1 MNLPPPP
8 TTILGACF
16 RFPGTADAVP
26 FASAQ
31 SEHPVAALA
40 TGEVVGAVFEA
51 FGERPDLVFILVTR
65 PHAGALDDIIA
76 TVDAVLHPLAMIGCA
91 AESVVGTGREVE
103 ETLSISLWA
112 GRVGPLLPVTLRAV
126 RSADDSWEFSG
137 WPEEVSFHPTA
148 LILVAD
154 PLTFPADQFLAWMED
169 AHPGLPVVGGN
180 VSAALGPGGSRL
192 VVGDR
197 TLREGAVGVLIGSG
211 VDIETVTSQGCRP
224 YGRPLTVTKSD
235 RNIMFEVAGTPA
247 IESMVEQMKGGLSA
261 EDIGRLENNGL
272 HVGRLI
278 DEHVEDPGPGD
289 YLVRS
294 VIGVDRSTG
303 AMAIDD
309 RIPLG
314 STVRFHL
321 RDAESGR
328 PRPQDHPHRPPRR
341 WRPAVHLQRAGYPA
355 VRRVAS
361 RRFGAVPPDRAGPGG
376 PLRRPGRS
384 GRLVA
389 AISST
394 VSPPPSPC
402 SPTGDRPVTHR

>member
-1 MNLPPPP
+1 M
-8 TTILGACF
+8 
-16 RFPGTADAVP
+16 P

-31 SEHPVAALA
+31 SEHPIAALA
-40 TGEVVGAVFEA
+40 TGEVVGAVLEA
-51 FGERPDLVFILVTR
+51 FGERPDLVFISVTR

-103 ETLSISLWA
+103 ETPSISLWA
-112 GRVGPLLPVTLRAV
+112 GRIGPLLPVSLRAV
-126 RSADDSWEFSG
+126 RSAGDSWAFDG
-137 WPEEVSFHPTA
+137 WPEEVSFDPTA

-154 PLTFPADQFLAWMED
+154 PFTFPADQFLAWMED
-169 AHPGLPVVGGN
+169 AHPGLRVVGGN
-180 VSAALGPGGSRL
+180 ASAALGPGGSRL
-192 VVGDR
+192 VVGNR
-197 TLREGAVGVLIGSG
+197 TLHEGAVGVLIGSG
-211 VDIETVTSQGCRP
+211 VEIELVTSQGCRP

-235 RNIMFEVAGTPA
+235 RNIMYEVAGTPA

-278 DEHVEDPGPGD
+278 DVHLEEPGPGD

-303 AMAIDD
+303 AMAVDD

-321 RDAESGR
+321 RDAESADRDLKTILIGHHADGALMFTCNGR
-328 PRPQDHPHRPPRR
+328 GTRLFDESHHDASVLSRQIGPVPVGGFFAAGEIGPVGGRNF
-341 WRPAVHLQRAGYPA
+341 VHSFT
-355 VRRVAS
+355 AS
-361 RRFGAVPPDRAGPGG
+361 IALFTDR
-376 PLRRPGRS
+376 
-384 GRLVA
+384 
-389 AISST
+389 
-394 VSPPPSPC
+394 
-402 SPTGDRPVTHR
+402 

>member
-1 MNLPPPP
+1 M
-8 TTILGACF
+8 
-16 RFPGTADAVP
+16 P

-31 SEHPVAALA
+31 SEHPIAALA
-40 TGEVVGAVFEA
+40 TGEVVGAVLEA
-51 FGERPDLVFILVTR
+51 FGERPDLVFISVTR

-103 ETLSISLWA
+103 ETPSISLWA

-126 RSADDSWEFSG
+126 RSADDSWTFEG
-137 WPEEVSFHPTA
+137 WPDDVSFDPTA

-154 PLTFPADQFLAWMED
+154 PFTFPADQFLAWMED
-169 AHPGLPVVGGN
+169 SHPGLRVVGGN
-180 VSAALGPGGSRL
+180 ASAALGPGGSRL

-197 TLREGAVGVLIGSG
+197 TLHEGAVGVLIGSG
-211 VDIETVTSQGCRP
+211 VEIETVTSQGCRP

-235 RNIMFEVAGTPA
+235 RNIMYEVAGTPA

-278 DEHVEDPGPGD
+278 DVHLDEPGPGD

-303 AMAIDD
+303 AMAVDD

-321 RDAESGR
+321 RDAESADRDLKTILIGHHADGALMFTCNGR
-328 PRPQDHPHRPPRR
+328 GTRLFDESHHDASVLSRQIGPVPVGGFFAAGEIGPVGGRNF
-341 WRPAVHLQRAGYPA
+341 VHSFT
-355 VRRVAS
+355 AS
-361 RRFGAVPPDRAGPGG
+361 IALFTDR
-376 PLRRPGRS
+376 
-384 GRLVA
+384 
-389 AISST
+389 
-394 VSPPPSPC
+394 
-402 SPTGDRPVTHR
+402 

>member
-1 MNLPPPP
+1 
-8 TTILGACF
+8 
-16 RFPGTADAVP
+16 VP

-51 FGERPDLVFILVTR
+51 FGERPDLVFISVTR

-103 ETLSISLWA
+103 ETPSISLWA

-137 WPEEVSFHPTA
+137 WPEEVSFDPTA

-154 PLTFPADQFLAWMED
+154 PFTFPADQFLAWMED

-180 VSAALGPGGSRL
+180 ASAALGPGGSRL

-321 RDAESGR
+321 RDAESADRDLKTILIGHHADGALLFTCNGR
-328 PRPQDHPHRPPRR
+328 GTRLFDESHHDASVLSRQIGPVPVGGFFAAGEIGPVGGRNF
-341 WRPAVHLQRAGYPA
+341 VHSFT
-355 VRRVAS
+355 AS
-361 RRFGAVPPDRAGPGG
+361 IALFTDR
-376 PLRRPGRS
+376 
-384 GRLVA
+384 
-389 AISST
+389 
-394 VSPPPSPC
+394 
-402 SPTGDRPVTHR
+402 

>member
-1 MNLPPPP
+1 
-8 TTILGACF
+8 
-16 RFPGTADAVP
+16 VP

-51 FGERPDLVFILVTR
+51 FGERPDLVFLSVTR

-103 ETLSISLWA
+103 ETPSISLWA

-126 RSADDSWEFSG
+126 RLADDSWEFDG
-137 WPEEVSFHPTA
+137 WPDDLSFDPTA

-154 PLTFPADQFLAWMED
+154 PFTFPADQFLAWMEG

-180 VSAALGPGGSRL
+180 ASAALGPGGSRL

-197 TLREGAVGVLIGSG
+197 TLHEGAVGVLIGSG

-278 DEHVEDPGPGD
+278 DEHVEEPGPGD

-321 RDAESGR
+321 RDAESADRDLKTILIGHHADGALLFTCNGR
-328 PRPQDHPHRPPRR
+328 GTRLFDESHHDASVLSRQIGPVPVGGFFAAGEIGPVGGRNF
-341 WRPAVHLQRAGYPA
+341 VHSFT
-355 VRRVAS
+355 AS
-361 RRFGAVPPDRAGPGG
+361 IALFTDR
-376 PLRRPGRS
+376 
-384 GRLVA
+384 
-389 AISST
+389 
-394 VSPPPSPC
+394 
-402 SPTGDRPVTHR
+402 

>member
-1 MNLPPPP
+1 M
-8 TTILGACF
+8 
-16 RFPGTADAVP
+16 P

-31 SEHPVAALA
+31 SEHPIAALA
-40 TGEVVGAVFEA
+40 TGEVVGAVLEA
-51 FGERPDLVFILVTR
+51 FGERPDLVFISVTR

-103 ETLSISLWA
+103 ETPSISLWA
-112 GRVGPLLPVTLRAV
+112 GRVGPLLPVTLRAI
-126 RSADDSWEFSG
+126 RSAGDRWTFEG
-137 WPEEVSFHPTA
+137 WPDDVSFDPTA

-154 PLTFPADQFLAWMED
+154 PFTFPADQFLAWMED
-169 AHPGLPVVGGN
+169 SHPGLRVVGGN
-180 VSAALGPGGSRL
+180 ASAALGPGGSRL

-197 TLREGAVGVLIGSG
+197 TLHEGAVGVLIGSG
-211 VDIETVTSQGCRP
+211 VEIETVTSQGCRP

-235 RNIMFEVAGTPA
+235 RNIMYEVAGTPA

-278 DEHVEDPGPGD
+278 DVHLDEPGPGD

-303 AMAIDD
+303 AIAVDD

-321 RDAESGR
+321 RDAESADRDLKTILIGHHADGALMFTCNGR
-328 PRPQDHPHRPPRR
+328 GTRLFDESHHDASVLSRQIGPVPVGGFFAAGEIGPVGGRNF
-341 WRPAVHLQRAGYPA
+341 VHSFT
-355 VRRVAS
+355 AS
-361 RRFGAVPPDRAGPGG
+361 IALFTDR
-376 PLRRPGRS
+376 
-384 GRLVA
+384 
-389 AISST
+389 
-394 VSPPPSPC
+394 
-402 SPTGDRPVTHR
+402 

>member
-1 MNLPPPP
+1 M
-8 TTILGACF
+8 
-16 RFPGTADAVP
+16 P

-51 FGERPDLVFILVTR
+51 FGERPDLVFISVTR

-103 ETLSISLWA
+103 ETPSISLWA

-137 WPEEVSFHPTA
+137 WPEEVSFDPTA

-154 PLTFPADQFLAWMED
+154 PFTFPADQFLAWMED

-180 VSAALGPGGSRL
+180 ASAALGPGGSRL

-321 RDAESGR
+321 RDAESADRDLKTILIGHHADGALLFTCNGR
-328 PRPQDHPHRPPRR
+328 GTRLFDESHHDASVLSRQIGPVPVGGFFAAGEIGPVGGRNF
-341 WRPAVHLQRAGYPA
+341 VHSFT
-355 VRRVAS
+355 AS
-361 RRFGAVPPDRAGPGG
+361 IALFTDR
-376 PLRRPGRS
+376 
-384 GRLVA
+384 
-389 AISST
+389 
-394 VSPPPSPC
+394 
-402 SPTGDRPVTHR
+402 

>member
-1 MNLPPPP
+1 
-8 TTILGACF
+8 
-16 RFPGTADAVP
+16 VP

-40 TGEVVGAVFEA
+40 TGEVVGAVLEA
-51 FGERPDLVFILVTR
+51 FGERPDLVFISVTR
-65 PHAGALDDIIA
+65 PHAGALDDIIS

-103 ETLSISLWA
+103 ETPSISLWA
-112 GRVGPLLPVTLRAV
+112 GRVGPLLPISLRAI
-126 RSADDSWEFSG
+126 RSAGDTWEFDG
-137 WPEEVSFHPTA
+137 WPDDVSFEPTA

-154 PLTFPADQFLAWMED
+154 PFTFPADQFLAWMED
-169 AHPGLPVVGGN
+169 AHPGLRVVGGN
-180 VSAALGPGGSRL
+180 ASAALGPGGSRL

-197 TLREGAVGVLIGSG
+197 ILHEGAVGVLIGSG

-235 RNIMFEVAGTPA
+235 RNIMYEVAGTPA

-278 DEHVEDPGPGD
+278 DEHVEEPGPGD

-321 RDAESGR
+321 RDAESAHRDLKTILIGQHADGALMFTCNGR
-328 PRPQDHPHRPPRR
+328 GTRLFDESHHDASVLSRQIGPVPVGGFFAAGEIGPVGGRNF
-341 WRPAVHLQRAGYPA
+341 VHSFT
-355 VRRVAS
+355 AS
-361 RRFGAVPPDRAGPGG
+361 IALFTDR
-376 PLRRPGRS
+376 
-384 GRLVA
+384 
-389 AISST
+389 
-394 VSPPPSPC
+394 
-402 SPTGDRPVTHR
+402 

>member
-1 MNLPPPP
+1 L
-8 TTILGACF
+8 
-16 RFPGTADAVP
+16 P

-31 SEHPVAALA
+31 SEHPIAALA
-40 TGEVVGAVFEA
+40 TGEVVGAVLEA
-51 FGERPDLVFILVTR
+51 FGERPDLVFISVTR

-103 ETLSISLWA
+103 ETPSISLWA
-112 GRVGPLLPVTLRAV
+112 GRVGPLLPVTLRAI
-126 RSADDSWEFSG
+126 RSAGDRWTFEG
-137 WPEEVSFHPTA
+137 WPDDVSFDPTA

-154 PLTFPADQFLAWMED
+154 PFTFPADQFLAWMED
-169 AHPGLPVVGGN
+169 SHPGLRVVGGN
-180 VSAALGPGGSRL
+180 ASAALGPGGSRL

-197 TLREGAVGVLIGSG
+197 TLHEGAVGVLIGSG
-211 VDIETVTSQGCRP
+211 VEIETVTSQGCRP

-235 RNIMFEVAGTPA
+235 RNIMYEVAGTPA

-278 DEHVEDPGPGD
+278 DVHLDEPGPGD

-303 AMAIDD
+303 AIAVDD

-321 RDAESGR
+321 RDAESADRDLKTILIGHHADGALMFTCNGR
-328 PRPQDHPHRPPRR
+328 GTRLFDESHHDASVLSRQIGPVPVGGFFAAGEIGPVGGRNF
-341 WRPAVHLQRAGYPA
+341 VHSFT
-355 VRRVAS
+355 AS
-361 RRFGAVPPDRAGPGG
+361 IALFTDR
-376 PLRRPGRS
+376 
-384 GRLVA
+384 
-389 AISST
+389 
-394 VSPPPSPC
+394 
-402 SPTGDRPVTHR
+402 

>member
-1 MNLPPPP
+1 M
-8 TTILGACF
+8 
-16 RFPGTADAVP
+16 P

-40 TGEVVGAVFEA
+40 TGEVVGAVLEA
-51 FGERPDLVFILVTR
+51 FGERPDLVFLSVTR

-103 ETLSISLWA
+103 ETPSISLWA
-112 GRVGPLLPVTLRAV
+112 GRVGPLLPVTLRAI
-126 RSADDSWEFSG
+126 RSAGDEWEFDG
-137 WPEEVSFHPTA
+137 WPEEVSFDPTA

-154 PLTFPADQFLAWMED
+154 PFTFPADQFLAWMED
-169 AHPGLPVVGGN
+169 AHSGLRVVGGN
-180 VSAALGPGGSRL
+180 ASAALGPGGSRL

-197 TLREGAVGVLIGSG
+197 TLHEGAVGVLIGSG

-278 DEHVEDPGPGD
+278 DEHVEEPGPGD

-321 RDAESGR
+321 RDAESADRDLKTILTGHHADGALLFTCNGR
-328 PRPQDHPHRPPRR
+328 GTRLFDESHHDASVLSRQIGPVPVGGFFAAGEIGPVGGRNF
-341 WRPAVHLQRAGYPA
+341 VHSFT
-355 VRRVAS
+355 AS
-361 RRFGAVPPDRAGPGG
+361 IALFTDR
-376 PLRRPGRS
+376 
-384 GRLVA
+384 
-389 AISST
+389 
-394 VSPPPSPC
+394 
-402 SPTGDRPVTHR
+402 

>member
-1 MNLPPPP
+1 L
-8 TTILGACF
+8 
-16 RFPGTADAVP
+16 P

-31 SEHPVAALA
+31 SEHPIAALA
-40 TGEVVGAVFEA
+40 TGEVVGAVLEA
-51 FGERPDLVFILVTR
+51 FGERPDLVFISVTR

-103 ETLSISLWA
+103 ETPSISLWA

-126 RSADDSWEFSG
+126 RSADDSWTFEG
-137 WPEEVSFHPTA
+137 WPDDVSFDPTA

-154 PLTFPADQFLAWMED
+154 PFTFPADQFLAWMED
-169 AHPGLPVVGGN
+169 SHPGLRVVGGN
-180 VSAALGPGGSRL
+180 ASAALGPGGSRL

-197 TLREGAVGVLIGSG
+197 TLHEGAVGVLIGSG
-211 VDIETVTSQGCRP
+211 VEIETVTSQGCRP

-235 RNIMFEVAGTPA
+235 RNIMYEVAGTPA

-278 DEHVEDPGPGD
+278 DVHLDEPGPGD

-303 AMAIDD
+303 AMAVDD

-321 RDAESGR
+321 RDAESADRDLKTILIGHHADGALMFTCNGR
-328 PRPQDHPHRPPRR
+328 GTRLFDESHHDASVLSRQIGPVPVGGFFAAGEIGPVGGRNF
-341 WRPAVHLQRAGYPA
+341 VHSFT
-355 VRRVAS
+355 AS
-361 RRFGAVPPDRAGPGG
+361 IALFTDR
-376 PLRRPGRS
+376 
-384 GRLVA
+384 
-389 AISST
+389 
-394 VSPPPSPC
+394 
-402 SPTGDRPVTHR
+402 